1 MSQTIKTYK
10 DLCDERVKVKS
21 LLVIQRERVKADWQQ
36 LKDEFLPVKNAI
48 GVMGKFTTRD
58 KTNPLVNA
66 GLKVASD
73 LFLKNFVLAKA
84 GWVTKLAVPFVVKNY
99 SSHLL
104 VNRGA
109 SFLGKVVNIFSGKK
123 KRARNIDSRS
133 TQFAGVT
140 AGEQSATFNTA
151 PDTTATVQTID
162 ISTTP
167 VQPVTSGGS
176 IDTQT
181 PRKDA

>member
-21 LLVIQRERVKADWQQ
+21 LLVIQRERVRADWQQ
-36 LKDEFLPVKNAI
+36 MKDEFLPLKNAI

-73 LFLKNFVLAKA
+73 LLLKNFVLAKA

-123 KRARNIDSRS
+123 RRTRNIDTQS
-133 TQFAGVT
+133 TGAR

-167 VQPVTSGGS
+167 VQPVTTDGS
-176 IDTQT
+176 VDKHT
-181 PRKDA
+181 PRKDV